1 MITNTHV
8 TLKSANAKT
17 GPITTTGRPRATCPI
32 TCTFNPENPEG
43 VGGCYTVGRI
53 DAMYTRL
60 ARDWSYEE
68 LREFLLDGKT
78 DRLRDRVD
86 GDVLTDGDFDREYL
100 YTLTDAAL
108 AAGYK
113 WVFGYTHVPE
123 VTVDDVPHG
132 YTMNVSCE
140 TESDVEQAAD
150 RGLPIVISND
160 TTQHGDKIAGR
171 RVIQCP
177 KTRVDSINCGNC
189 GGSAGPICARADR
202 EQIVLFPLHGG
213 GAKKAAKSIEMK
225 GV

>member
-8 TLKSANAKT
+8 TLKSGNEKT

-32 TCTFNPENPEG
+32 SCTFNPENPEG

-60 ARDWSYEE
+60 ARDWSQVE
-68 LREFLLDGKT
+68 LKEFLMGSKT

-86 GDVLTDGDFDREYL
+86 GDVLTNGDFDREYL
-100 YTLTDAAL
+100 EEVTDAAL
-108 AAGYK
+108 SAGYK
-113 WVFGYTHVPE
+113 WIFGYTHVPE
-123 VTVDDVPHG
+123 VTADDVPEG
-132 YTMNVSCE
+132 YVMNVSCE
-140 TESDVEQAAD
+140 TESDVVQARD

-160 TTQHGDKIAGR
+160 TTQHGDKIDGR

-177 KTRVDSINCGNC
+177 QTRSNVDCSSC

-202 EQIVLFPLHGG
+202 EQIVLFPLHGVQVR
-213 GAKKAAKSIEMK
+213 KAAKSIEMK

>member
-8 TLKSANAKT
+8 TLKSGNAKT

-60 ARDWSYEE
+60 ARDWTQVE
-68 LREFLLDGKT
+68 LKEFLMGSKT

-86 GDVLTDGDFDREYL
+86 GDVLTNGDFDREYL
-100 YTLTDAAL
+100 NEVTDAAL
-108 AAGYK
+108 SAGYK
-113 WVFGYTHVPE
+113 WIFGYTHVQE
-123 VTVDDVPHG
+123 VTAADIPEG
-132 YTMNVSCE
+132 YVMNVSCE
-140 TESDVEQAAD
+140 TESDVEQAVD

-160 TTQHGDKIAGR
+160 STQHGDKIAGR

-177 KTRVDSINCGNC
+177 ATRSNVDCSTC

-225 GV
+225 EA

>member
-8 TLKSANAKT
+8 TLKSGNAKT
-17 GPITTTGRPRATCPI
+17 GPITTTGRPRATCPL
-32 TCTFNPENPEG
+32 TCTFNPDNPEG

-60 ARDWSYEE
+60 ARDWSPVE
-68 LREFLLDGKT
+68 LKEFLMDGKT

-86 GDVLTDGDFDREYL
+86 GDVLTNGNFDREYL
-100 YTLTDAAL
+100 TELTDAAQS
-108 AAGYK
+108 AGYK
-113 WVFGYTHVPE
+113 WIFGYTHVQE
-123 VTVDDVPHG
+123 VTAADIPDG

-140 TESDVEQAAD
+140 TESDVAQAVD

-160 TTQHGDKIAGR
+160 ETQHGDKIAGR

-177 KTRVDSINCGNC
+177 ATRSDVDCSTC

-202 EQIVLFPLHGG
+202 EQIVLFPLHGVQVR
-213 GAKKAAKSIEMK
+213 KAAQSIKMK
-225 GV
+225 EA

>member
-17 GPITTTGRPRATCPI
+17 GPITTTGRPRATCPLS
-32 TCTFNPENPEG
+32 CTFNPENPEG

-60 ARDWSYEE
+60 ARDWTQVE
-68 LREFLLDGKT
+68 LKEFLMDGKT

-86 GDVLTDGDFDREYL
+86 GDVLTNGDFDREYL
-100 YTLTDAAL
+100 EEVTDAAL
-108 AAGYK
+108 SAGYK
-113 WVFGYTHVPE
+113 WIFGYTDVQE
-123 VTVDDVPHG
+123 VTADDIPEG
-132 YTMNVSCE
+132 YVMNASCE
-140 TESDVEQAAD
+140 TESDVVKATD

-177 KTRVDSINCGNC
+177 ATRSNVDCSSC

-202 EQIVLFPLHGG
+202 EQIVLFPLHGVQVR
-213 GAKKAAKSIEMK
+213 KAAKSIEMK
-225 GV
+225 EE